1 MNMDHDA
8 EIPNSTDKREV
19 RLQPILPISENGP
32 KDTQTDLHTEESV
45 QQDEK
50 QINIIRKMLNKLIG
64 KNQET
69 TPSPTP
75 VLNSEQ
81 EIENQDSSQKSF
93 EPEWVKRAKAGEL
106 PPNDYTS
113 EVMRSQPPNQS
124 VSSQPIEEAAGQNDL
139 ITSSEEVKAKIRE
152 QLATSA
158 PSGLAS
164 RIQPQEEESR
174 GPRWLEIQKEKG
186 QGKITG

>member
-1 MNMDHDA
+1 MDHDA
-8 EIPNSTDKREV
+8 EISTSTGTREV
-19 RLQPILPISENGP
+19 RLQPIHPISENVP
-32 KDTQTDLHTEESV
+32 KDPQTDV
-45 QQDEK
+45 QTDETVQRDEK

-64 KNQET
+64 RNQET
-69 TPSPTP
+69 PSFQAPIP
-75 VLNSEQ
+75 NAEQ
-81 EIENQDSSQKSF
+81 EPANQDSSQKSF
-93 EPEWVKRAKAGEL
+93 EPEWVKRARAGEL

-113 EVMRSQPPNQS
+113 EVMRSQSSNQPP
-124 VSSQPIEEAAGQNDL
+124 SSPLIQETAIQDDL
-139 ITSSEEVKAKIRE
+139 ITRSEEEKAKVRE

-164 RIQPQEEESR
+164 RIQQQEESR